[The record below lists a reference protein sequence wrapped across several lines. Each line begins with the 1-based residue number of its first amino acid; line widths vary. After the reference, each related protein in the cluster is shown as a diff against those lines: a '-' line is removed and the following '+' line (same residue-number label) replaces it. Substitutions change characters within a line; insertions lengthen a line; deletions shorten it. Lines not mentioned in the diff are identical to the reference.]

1 MHITNVD
8 AVVLDKVMH
17 HAILVRVETNRGI
30 MGYGEV
36 MGGPLHR
43 ARWLKQRI
51 AALTSVIQGQDPTD
65 VERNMVRLRHHG
77 GYKPLGRIV
86 SGIENAL
93 WDIAGKVA
101 EQPVYKLLGGKVRD
115 RIPIYCDT
123 GNGIP
128 TRPGESE
135 YAPEAYAERA
145 RQMLKRPEKFTMF
158 KVDIGFHGHH
168 LYEVPGGVR
177 PQYGPF
183 PEQYNEPGFVTEKGL
198 HAEIEVVRA
207 VKKVFGD
214 TYAFGL
220 DCGPGQDLSAAIR
233 LAQALE
239 PFHVMWAEDLL
250 QGTSTPGIGEYT
262 DAEDYRI
269 LTDQTS
275 TPTLTGEHV
284 YLRYGFLNLI
294 SKRAIRV
301 IAPDIMDVGG
311 LAETKWIAEYADL
324 YGILIAPHCNGMGI
338 SFMCNV
344 HAAAAMPK
352 NLVAFEWHRADDP
365 LWADYIRVDTPLIHE
380 GEAIP
385 PETPG
390 LSFEVNET
398 FIRQHLA
405 PDESYFQ
412 T

>member
-8 AVVLDKVMH
+8 AVVLDEVMH
-17 HAILVRVETNRGI
+17 HALLVRVETNRGL

-51 AALTSVIQGQDPTD
+51 VALTSVIQGQDPTD

-123 GNGIP
+123 GSGIP

-145 RQMLKRPEKFTMF
+145 RQMLKRPEKFTLY

-168 LYEVPGGVR
+168 LHEVPGGAR

-198 HAEIEVVRA
+198 RAEIEVVRA
-207 VKKVFGD
+207 VKEVFAD

-239 PFHVMWAEDLL
+239 PFHVLWAEDLL

-262 DAEDYRI
+262 DAEEYRI

-294 SKRAIRV
+294 TKRAIRV

-324 YGILIAPHCNGMGI
+324 YGVLIAPHCNGMGI

-365 LWADYIRVDTPLIHE
+365 LWADYIRVDTPLIQE

-405 PDESYFQ
+405 PDETYFQ
-412 T
+412 E

>member
-8 AVVLDKVMH
+8 AVVLDQVMH
-17 HAILVRVETNRGI
+17 YAIIVRVETNRGI

-123 GNGIP
+123 GSGIP

-168 LYEVPGGVR
+168 LHEVPGGAR

-198 HAEIEVVRA
+198 RAEIEVVRA
-207 VKKVFGD
+207 VKEVFGD
-214 TYAFGL
+214 AYAFGL

-239 PFHVMWAEDLL
+239 PFHVLWAEDLL

-262 DAEDYRI
+262 DAEEYRL
-269 LTDQTS
+269 LTNQTS

-294 SKRAIRV
+294 TKRAIRV

-324 YGILIAPHCNGMGI
+324 YGVLIAPHCNGMGI

-365 LWADYIRVDTPLIHE
+365 LWADYIHVDTPLIQE

-385 PETPG
+385 PEIPG

-405 PDESYFQ
+405 PDETYFQ
-412 T
+412 K